1 MTKPVGSLFDH
12 YRAHHELDRPLLQ
25 WIGVVGCIA
34 FPILYLLRRAAAD
47 PGPDDLLLRLPAVL
61 LCLGLALRRW
71 WPKAL
76 EPHYIAYSWWVVFY
90 CLSFMMSYSMLR
102 NHGGTPFVV
111 NMVMGAVLVVLL
123 ADWRNTVAILLLGY
137 VLALALHFLLAPDPS
152 VPRDFVF
159 AAGGSALLVAGGSLS
174 HKGQKRVELE
184 RMRRVYIGL
193 AGAVAHEMRT
203 PLAQIRHVLTNI
215 GNGLSAAQAR
225 QSPALSAAQLEQLLA
240 NVQHGHEA
248 IARGLQAIEITLKQ
262 LNPDA
267 PQPNRL
273 RSLSAGE
280 AVQRAVDG
288 FAYDAAE
295 HRERVLVE
303 VRQDF
308 QLLADPT
315 ALELVFFNLLKNALY
330 YAPLHPQMTVRFT
343 VTDTPQPQI
352 LVRDTGP
359 GMAPE
364 VMAHL
369 FEEFRTSGK
378 AEGTGL
384 GLSFCRR
391 VMRNLGGDIECRS
404 ELGRFTEFSLR
415 FPAAPAN
422 AVLPATAPAGV
433 ALAGRHVLVVD
444 DQPLNR
450 AVARAIVGEL
460 GMVVAEAEHGQQ
472 ALDMLQ
478 AGPLPDAV
486 LMDVNMPG
494 LDGIA
499 TTRLVRALPGEA
511 ARVPVLAITANDS
524 AEVQAE
530 ARVAGMQGVLGKPI
544 DPAALRQALG
554 AALEPERP
562 APAPDPAT
570 GAAPASTPV
579 AATTT
584 APGAAVREPLP
595 VAPVSAAPVAAAI
608 PAPAAAAPSALVPGD
623 VELLNTARIESFR
636 RLGLLDDLM
645 PRALLDLRRHVGLIE
660 QSLAG
665 GERQT
670 GLASLH
676 ALVGLAGEI
685 GAQALHQRARER
697 YAAWREGTVE
707 PEPRWGSEL
716 RDLLAASE
724 VALERHCG
732 VRAADVGEP
741 H

>member
-1 MTKPVGSLFDH
+1 MIKRVGSLFDH

-34 FPILYLLRRAAAD
+34 FPILYFLRQAAAD
-47 PGPDDLLLRLPAVL
+47 AGPDDLLLRLPAIV

-71 WPKAL
+71 WPQRL
-76 EPHYIAYSWWVVFY
+76 MPHYIAYSWWVVFY

-137 VLALALHFLLAPDPS
+137 VLALGLHFALAPDPS

-159 AAGGSALLVAGGSLS
+159 AVAGSALLVAGGSLS

-203 PLAQIRHVLTNI
+203 PLAQIRHVLSNI
-215 GNGLSAAQAR
+215 GTGLAPGEAQQGLS
-225 QSPALSAAQLEQLLA
+225 LSAPQLRQLLA

-267 PQPNRL
+267 PEANRL
-273 RSLSAGE
+273 RTLSA
-280 AVQRAVDG
+280 AQIVHRAVDT

-295 HRERVLVE
+295 HRERVLVD
-303 VRQDF
+303 VQHDF
-308 QLLADPT
+308 RLLADPT
-315 ALELVFFNLLKNALY
+315 AIELVFFNLLKNALY

-343 VTDTPQPQI
+343 VNTVPQPQI
-352 LVRDTGP
+352 VVRDSGP

-391 VMRNLGGDIECRS
+391 VMRSMGGDIECRS
-404 ELGRFTEFSLR
+404 ELGQFTEFSLS
-415 FPAAPAN
+415 FPAAPPDAQPHTPAPL
-422 AVLPATAPAGV
+422 AVSLT
-433 ALAGRHVLVVD
+433 GRHVLVVD

-460 GMVVAEAEHGQQ
+460 GMVVQEAEHGQQ
-472 ALDMLQ
+472 ALDMLT
-478 AGPLPDAV
+478 AGPVPDAV

-499 TTRLVRALPGEA
+499 TTRLVRALPGAA

-524 AEVQAE
+524 AEVQAA
-530 ARVAGMQGVLGKPI
+530 ARAAGMQGVLGKPI
-544 DPAALRQALG
+544 DTAALRRALG
-554 AALEPERP
+554 SALDQGGGAPAPAQGARPAPTAPAPAAPVEQAAPPAPPPAE
-562 APAPDPAT
+562 APAPDT
-570 GAAPASTPV
+570 
-579 AATTT
+579 
-584 APGAAVREPLP
+584 
-595 VAPVSAAPVAAAI
+595 
-608 PAPAAAAPSALVPGD
+608 
-623 VELLNTARIESFR
+623 ELLNTARIESFR

-645 PRALLDLRRHVGLIE
+645 PRALLDLRRHVALIE
-660 QSLAG
+660 QSLAA
-665 GERQT
+665 GEAQP
-670 GLASLH
+670 GLSSLH

-697 YAAWREGTVE
+697 YAAWREATAE
-707 PEPRWGSEL
+707 PVPAWGREL
-716 RDLLAASE
+716 RELLAQSE
-724 VALERHCG
+724 QALERHCG
-732 VRAADVGEP
+732 VRAAEASAELTERP
-741 H
+741 